1 MSIFRRNLGLISV
14 KLSQDYAC
22 SSAKDVSDDLKQVVV
37 TNSNMGMSYRVI
49 ASITGLSLGAIA
61 GIMKVR
67 ILRIFGGEGT
77 YNFIFFFSI
86 MISGRFL
93 VSKSCVI
100 CLSFRNNVKLAQYH
114 PAERT
119 VGEN

>member
-1 MSIFRRNLGLISV
+1 MPARRR
-14 KLSQDYAC
+14 
-22 SSAKDVSDDLKQVVV
+22 KDISDDLKQVVV

-93 VSKSCVI
+93 VSKSCAKHV
-100 CLSFRNNVKLAQYH
+100 CLS
-114 PAERT
+114 ET
-119 VGEN
+119 T